1 MTIENKLLAN
11 RTLTTLFKRRLL
23 PVAALAVALAGG
35 ATLPVYGQDNQ
46 GSNAGTLGKAPQP
59 VQKAVK
65 QLVGSNKMSGFGTEK
80 TLGLT
85 IFVVE
90 VEVKNGAEYAFG
102 LNAEGQIIVRWVG
115 IDQSIM
121 PAEVMAAAKKAHP
134 NGKIGETTIC
144 MVRNKLSY
152 SLENKVGNAT
162 YQMMFDPDGKVT
174 YDEVKRGSAEKE

>member
-1 MTIENKLLAN
+1 MTITNKLHANLA
-11 RTLTTLFKRRLL
+11 LK
-23 PVAALAVALAGG
+23 PLATVALIAAFLVGG
-35 ATLPVYGQDNQ
+35 ALSGLAQEN
-46 GSNAGTLGKAPQP
+46 SNPALGRAPQA

-90 VEVKNGAEYAFG
+90 VEVKNGNEYAFG
-102 LNAEGQIIVRWVG
+102 LDAEGKIIVRWVG
-115 IDQSIM
+115 LDQSIM
-121 PAEVMAAAKKAHP
+121 PAEVMAAAKKTHP

-162 YQMMFDPDGKVT
+162 YQMMLDPDGKVT
-174 YDEVKRGSAEKE
+174 YDEIKRGGAEKE